1 MAPTKIIVQ
10 NISGNILDKKT
21 TGKLCTLKVS
31 IHKIRPN
38 IIILTET
45 RHLPEF
51 NGKGIFKGYG
61 LAQSASSGGR
71 AAGVLVFKKTK
82 LKSYRALHTV
92 ILEVDTAWV
101 AI

>member
-1 MAPTKIIVQ
+1 MVSTKIIVQ

-21 TGKLCTLKVS
+21 TGKLCTLKVN

-51 NGKGIFKGYG
+51 NGKGILGTTTNNLF
-61 LAQSASSGGR
+61 LLLSS
-71 AAGVLVFKKTK
+71 
-82 LKSYRALHTV
+82 
-92 ILEVDTAWV
+92 I
-101 AI
+101 

>member
-21 TGKLCTLKVS
+21 TGKLCTLKVN
-31 IHKIRPN
+31 IHKIMPN

-51 NGKGIFKGYG
+51 NGKGIFKK
-61 LAQSASSGGR
+61 LRVQVL
-71 AAGVLVFKKTK
+71 GVGQRGFWCLKK
-82 LKSYRALHTV
+82 RN
-92 ILEVDTAWV
+92 
-101 AI
+101 

>member
-1 MAPTKIIVQ
+1 MVSTKIIVQ

-21 TGKLCTLKVS
+21 TGNLCTLKVN
-31 IHKIRPN
+31 IYKIRPS

-61 LAQSASSGGR
+61 LAQSSSSGGR
-71 AAGVLVFKKTK
+71 AAGFWCLKKMK
-82 LKSYRALHTV
+82 FNL
-92 ILEVDTAWV
+92 
-101 AI
+101 